1 MEEGNLPDVKGKTRK
16 VTDRKC
22 QIADAAIRL
31 FLKRGVSGT
40 SMRDIADAVGVTTG
54 SIYYHFRSK
63 DESINLILERGP
75 RSVELLREYRRSLGD
90 VSPTEALREC
100 AEYWL
105 GHGDKARRYSIFY
118 ARESLAIDPSR
129 LRSAQQSVRDAV
141 RFFEGLLDEGIKAGE
156 FKVEDPC
163 LVAFNIW
170 VLMVEWGLRGWLLR
184 GILTIDEYAQ
194 RQAEAIIRQVTV
206 DKV

>member
-16 VTDRKC
+16 VTDRKR
-22 QIADAAIRL
+22 QIADIAIKL

-40 SMRDIADAVGVTTG
+40 SMRDIANAVGVTTG
-54 SIYYHFRSK
+54 SLYHHFRSK
-63 DESINLILERGP
+63 DEIINLTLDRGP
-75 RSVELLREYRRSLGD
+75 RSVDMLREYRRSLGD

-100 AEYWL
+100 AKYWL
-105 GHGDKARRYSIFY
+105 SSGDESRAYSIFY
-118 ARESLAIDPSR
+118 ARESLVIDPSK
-129 LRSAQQSVRDAV
+129 LRIAMQSVRDAV
-141 RFFEGLLDEGIKAGE
+141 RFFEGLLDEGIKSGE
-156 FKVEDPC
+156 FKVESPW

-170 VLMVEWGLRGWLLR
+170 ALTAEWGLRGWLLR
-184 GILTIDEYAQ
+184 GVLTIDEYAQ